1 MKFGATVT
9 LEDDDSGEKVKYKI
23 VGEDEADLKAGK
35 ISINSPIARA
45 LIGKKKGSTVEVVAP
60 GGAKAYE
67 ITKVEWR

>member
-1 MKFGATVT
+1 MDEM
-9 LEDDDSGEKVKYKI
+9 LSKYRP
-23 VGEDEADLKAGK
+23 L
-35 ISINSPIARA
+35 ARA